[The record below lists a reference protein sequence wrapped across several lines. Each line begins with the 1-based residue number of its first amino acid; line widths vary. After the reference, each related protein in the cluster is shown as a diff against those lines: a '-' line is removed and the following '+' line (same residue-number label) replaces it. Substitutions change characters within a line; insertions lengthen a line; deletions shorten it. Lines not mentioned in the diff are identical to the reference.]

1 MSSVISKLQEEI
13 DMLRKREKGSTEM
26 IESLTKEVER
36 LKKKGLVLHYR
47 PT

>member
-1 MSSVISKLQEEI
+1 MAAVIEKLEGEI
-13 DMLRKREKGSTEM
+13 DTLRKREKSSTEM
-26 IESLTKEVER
+26 IETLTREVER